1 MDTVNESLTTV
12 DDGDGTVNERLSP
25 GGKGP
30 EGQPDTATE
39 TISAAQEHAGSD
51 EADDEKPAAKRSR
64 KKS

>member
-39 TISAAQEHAGSD
+39 TIAAQEHAVSD